1 MSTQFPRKP
10 SHPHVA
16 LLGTRWQT
24 EIGRCRPTR
33 VTAVWVEWS
42 HAFTVIVSLCCHWMG
57 DVEIRSRNSGCG
69 DSEVS
74 LVSQDLPTPSGSSVV
89 TRSVTPSGLS
99 VVTGSVTPSG
109 LSCYGICQLLQDY
122 LVLQDVLTPS
132 GLSGPTRSVF
142 YIWIIWCYRIC
153 QQHQDYFTGSAN
165 T

>member
-1 MSTQFPRKP
+1 
-10 SHPHVA
+10 
-16 LLGTRWQT
+16 
-24 EIGRCRPTR
+24 
-33 VTAVWVEWS
+33 
-42 HAFTVIVSLCCHWMG
+42 MG

-142 YIWIIWCYRIC
+142 YI
-153 QQHQDYFTGSAN
+153 
-165 T
+165 

>member
-1 MSTQFPRKP
+1 
-10 SHPHVA
+10 
-16 LLGTRWQT
+16 
-24 EIGRCRPTR
+24 
-33 VTAVWVEWS
+33 
-42 HAFTVIVSLCCHWMG
+42 MG

-89 TRSVTPSGLS
+89 TRSVTPSGLSGYWICQLLQDYLAFHDLLTPSGLS

-142 YIWIIWCYRIC
+142 YI
-153 QQHQDYFTGSAN
+153 
-165 T
+165 